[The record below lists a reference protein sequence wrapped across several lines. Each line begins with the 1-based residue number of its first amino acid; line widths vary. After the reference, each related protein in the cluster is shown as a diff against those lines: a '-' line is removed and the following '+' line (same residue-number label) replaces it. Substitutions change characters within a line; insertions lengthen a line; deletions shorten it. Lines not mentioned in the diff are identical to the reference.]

1 MFLDPYRSC
10 TSFVTF
16 STDFPNNLRFHLY
29 FLFSALLYY
38 HLHHHPHVHLHQ
50 PRAHVLWSGFL
61 IFIMVSMFFLIY
73 RNSSFVFIQLKA
85 TTQRWSGVESVS
97 LMFHMTFDAYR
108 AYFSIFLQIW
118 IKSHLHYVQ
127 DLALV
132 AGYLNLTNHSTDWLL
147 YWRFQMYAILRKW
160 KSCKDK

>member
-1 MFLDPYRSC
+1 MLTLLLLWPCLQLQSNC
-10 TSFVTF
+10 LGLGEPQLS
-16 STDFPNNLRFHLY
+16 PAC

-61 IFIMVSMFFLIY
+61 IFLTLSMFFLIY

-85 TTQRWSGVESVS
+85 TTQQWSGVESVS

-108 AYFSIFLQIW
+108 AYFSLFLQIW
-118 IKSHLHYVQ
+118 IKFHLHYVRLPRIL
-127 DLALV
+127 DLLCSQF
-132 AGYLNLTNHSTDWLL
+132 TFSRLL
-147 YWRFQMYAILRKW
+147 P
-160 KSCKDK
+160 S